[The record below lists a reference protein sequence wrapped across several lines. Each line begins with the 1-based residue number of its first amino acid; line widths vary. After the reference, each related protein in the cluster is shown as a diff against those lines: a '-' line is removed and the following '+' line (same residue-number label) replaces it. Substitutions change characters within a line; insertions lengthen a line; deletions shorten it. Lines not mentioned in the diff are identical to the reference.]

1 MKLNAIK
8 LGLILFMGL
17 IAYTYSIYEQF
28 NIPTLSLYTI
38 AIIAVGF
45 NEVKTQGISFKLMKP
60 DR

>member
-1 MKLNAIK
+1 MKLNVIK

-17 IAYTYSIYEQF
+17 IAYSYSIYEQF
-28 NIPTLSLYTI
+28 NVPTLALYTI

-45 NEVKTQGISFKLMKP
+45 NEVKTQGISLKLMKP